1 MTSNEKTQKSF
12 AYKLGL
18 GIIIFSLSLWLI
30 PIITPFTPIPTKVK
44 AGIIPGSIILAE
56 ILFWLGALLVGKEV
70 ANKFKSYLNPKKWR
84 EKGDTQKMVKEALKK
99 FGRIDILV
107 NNAGIY
113 PFKPLEQMEEKD
125 WDNVLDINLK
135 GTFLCT
141 KAVMSAMKRKLNRRL
156 NS

>member
-12 AYKLGL
+12 SYKLGL

-44 AGIIPGSIILAE
+44 AGIIIPGSIILAE

-84 EKGDTQKMVKEALKK
+84 EKGDTQK
-99 FGRIDILV
+99 
-107 NNAGIY
+107 N
-113 PFKPLEQMEEKD
+113 EE
-125 WDNVLDINLK
+125 
-135 GTFLCT
+135 
-141 KAVMSAMKRKLNRRL
+141 
-156 NS
+156 